1 MDTKK
6 PFLLNLFR
14 KWNTKNLFFW
24 WLKEKIKSV
33 AFTNIPIKENS
44 FSQVDSREWSIEE
57 KEVEP
62 LLYTE
67 DNQRVRVNRWRMHK
81 T

>member
-33 AFTNIPIKENS
+33 AFTNIPSKES
-44 FSQVDSREWSIEE
+44 SVSQVDSREWSIEK
-57 KEVEP
+57 KEEAP
-62 LLYTE
+62 LLYT
-67 DNQRVRVNRWRMHK
+67 K
-81 T
+81 IIK